1 MLVIEEMVYGVF
13 LMVIVI
19 FDEVVLNKVFIMVNI
34 VEDLDIEFGVI
45 EDIVGVEV
53 WV

>member
-1 MLVIEEMVYGVF
+1 MLVIEEIVYGVF

-45 EDIVGVEV
+45 EDTVGVEV

>member
-19 FDEVVLNKVFIMVNI
+19 FDKVVLNKVFIMVNI

-45 EDIVGVEV
+45 EVMVGVEV

>member
-19 FDEVVLNKVFIMVNI
+19 FDEVVLNKVFIMVKI

-45 EDIVGVEV
+45 EVTVGVEV

>member
-19 FDEVVLNKVFIMVNI
+19 FDKVVLNKVFIMVNI

-45 EDIVGVEV
+45 EVTVGVEV